1 LNPKGGIVIQTFR
14 PEHFV
19 QNGNQVK
26 VECHAVITN
35 KAEIPESHLMVWLI
49 RNDSSRNSTELGI
62 PGIRIQGVTLSRGIG
77 KTGKKNPILVD
88 QYGNVVERNYDP
100 NDEQDQEVTSKQLKN
115 FDPEKTRINI
125 KHPGRKPVSRD
136 VDTSP
141 RKKRD

>member
-1 LNPKGGIVIQTFR
+1 
-14 PEHFV
+14 
-19 QNGNQVK
+19 
-26 VECHAVITN
+26 
-35 KAEIPESHLMVWLI
+35 MVWLI

-88 QYGNVVERNYDP
+88 QYGNVVDRNYDP
-100 NDEQDQEVTSKQLKN
+100 RDEQDQEVTAKELKQ
-115 FDPEKTRINI
+115 FDPEKTRVKI
-125 KHPGRKPVSRD
+125 KHPGRRAEPRD